1 MDTDYDIAII
11 GYGPTGATLA
21 NLLALTG
28 LSVLVLERESAVYH
42 LPRAVHFDDDCMR
55 VFQTIGVAE
64 EVSQVTRPTHG
75 MRYLAPGGTV
85 LIDWPRP
92 AETSRQGWFVS
103 NRFHQPDLENI
114 LRAAAE
120 RRPQV
125 SVHARCDVYAIDDTR
140 DGVRIHFDDTTTGR
154 LTTITARYVVGCDGA
169 RSIVRRVMGAQNHD
183 LNSNAPWLVID
194 AILKRP
200 RPDLGDETI
209 QFCDPVRPATY
220 VRGIGDRRRWEI
232 MLLRGEDGG
241 EMTRSANVW
250 KLLSPWITPEDADL
264 ERATPYV
271 FQAVIAER
279 WRQGRMLLAGDSA
292 HRTPP
297 FLGQGMCAGIRDAAN
312 LAWKLAAVCNGSASR
327 QLLDTYQAERHPHV
341 QDYIELAVRLGG
353 VIMRGATMAAP
364 GETFKLQT
372 IRPRMGTFADRPEPE
387 GRPAPQPIL
396 SNGQRL
402 DDRAGY
408 RPALLRR
415 PNAAGIAAKISVP
428 NPIADIADEAL
439 RPWLDEIGAEAVL
452 MRPDRTVGC
461 AGEATNCVI
470 YWEKLSQ

>member
-21 NLLALTG
+21 NLLALSD

-55 VFQTIGVAE
+55 VFQTIGIAE
-64 EVSQVTRPTHG
+64 ELSQVTCPTHG
-75 MRYLAPGGTV
+75 MRYLAPDGNV
-85 LIDWPRP
+85 VVDWPRP

-103 NRFHQPDLENI
+103 NRFHQPDLETI
-114 LRAAAE
+114 VRAAAE

-125 SVHARCDVYAIDDTR
+125 SVRTRCDVYAIDDTPEF
-140 DGVRIHFDDTTTGR
+140 VRIHYDDTTTTR
-154 LTTITARYVVGCDGA
+154 LTSVTARYVVGCDGA
-169 RSIVRRVMGAQNHD
+169 RSVVRRVMGAQNID
-183 LNSNAPWLVID
+183 LQSNEPWLVID

-209 QFCDPVRPATY
+209 QFCDPRRPATY

-232 MLLRGEDGG
+232 MLLPGEDGG

-250 KLLSPWITPEDADL
+250 NLLSRWITPDDADL
-264 ERATPYV
+264 ERATPYF

-279 WRQGRMLLAGDSA
+279 WRQGRMLLAGDAA

-312 LAWKLAAVCNGSASR
+312 LAWKLAAVCHRPASDR
-327 QLLDTYQAERHPHV
+327 LLDTYQAERHPHV
-341 QDYIELAVRLGG
+341 HDYIELAVRLGG
-353 VIMRGATMAAP
+353 VIMKGATLAAP

-372 IRPRMGTFADRPEPE
+372 IRPRMGTFANRPEPE
-387 GRPAPQPIL
+387 GCPAPQPIL
-396 SNGQRL
+396 SDGQRL

-415 PNAAGIAAKISVP
+415 PEAAKISVL
-428 NPIADIADEAL
+428 NPITDIADEAL

-452 MRPDRTVGC
+452 MRPDRTVGR
-461 AGEATNCVI
+461 AGKAIDCIT
-470 YWEKLSQ
+470 YWEELSQ